1 MSKLET
7 NTIDTISGTNTLQV
21 GDGNVA
27 TINLGKSGDT
37 INVPSGATLNV
48 AGTVGTGL
56 TNTPAF
62 EAQLSSSQTVT
73 DNTTTKV
80 QYNIE
85 VFDTDN
91 AYDNSTNYRFQPQVA
106 GKYFVYAK
114 VGTDTIAGANLD
126 QVRIFIKKN
135 GTGVSK
141 ANLDAR
147 GNTLGAYYTINDSAT
162 VVLNGSSD
170 YIEIYCKID
179 DTSGNPDFQ
188 GHPDDGIT
196 TFGAYRIIGA

>member
-1 MSKLET
+1 MTAILKVDTIQDTSGNNIINENA
-7 NTIDTISGTNTLQV
+7 NTITIG
-21 GDGNVA
+21 A
-27 TINLGKSGDT
+27 SGDT
-37 INVPSGATLNV
+37 VNV
-48 AGTVGTGL
+48 VGTLQNDGVAV

-73 DNTTTKV
+73 DYTTTKV

-91 AYDNSTNYRFQPQVA
+91 AYDNTTNYRFTPQVA

-114 VGTDTIAGANLD
+114 VATDTISGANLD
-126 QVRIFIKKN
+126 QVRMFIKKN
-135 GTGVSK
+135 GTTVSK
-141 ANLDAR
+141 SNLDAR
-147 GNTLGAYYTINDSAT
+147 GNTLGSYYTINDSAT

-170 YIEIYCKID
+170 YIEIYCRID

-188 GHPDDGIT
+188 GHPDDGVT
-196 TFGAYRIIGA
+196 TFGAYKIIE

>member
-1 MSKLET
+1 MYAVYLGRALQTVNPPNASVGNAQLADSSVTNVKL
-7 NTIDTISGTNTLQV
+7 GT
-21 GDGNVA
+21 DA
-27 TINLGKSGDT
+27 K
-37 INVPSGATLNV
+37 
-48 AGTVGTGL
+48 
-56 TNTPAF
+56 NTPAF

-147 GNTLGAYYTINDSAT
+147 GNTLGSYYTINDSAT

-170 YIEIYCKID
+170 YVEIFCKID
-179 DTSGNPDFQ
+179 DTSGNPDFS